1 MLYLKDVIINRGS
14 KIVFNNWSAKIENS
28 KVTII
33 SGKNGIGKSTLLRAI
48 AGMIPIEKGIVKNF
62 NKEIFRDKIKWGKNL
77 IYIDTKNGLSK
88 DLTVYE
94 NLKTWSE
101 MKGWGTSDGDLQR
114 ALDSVDMLNHKN
126 LYVSQC
132 SEGLKKR
139 AALSRLYL
147 SFLFD
152 VEFWLLDEPTNE
164 LDKKSIIL
172 FNKLIKKF
180 LENKGTV
187 LLACHELKLFDFN
200 YELLNLDLLKK

>member
-1 MLYLKDVIINRGS
+1 MLYLKDVTINRGS
-14 KIVFNNWSAKIENS
+14 KIVFYNWSVKIKNS

-33 SGKNGIGKSTLLRAI
+33 SGKNGVGKSTLLRTI
-48 AGMIPIEKGIVKNF
+48 AGMIPLEKGIVKNY
-62 NKEIFRDKIKWGKNL
+62 NNEIFKDKIKWGKNL
-77 IYIDTKNGLSK
+77 IYIDTKNGLSN

-101 MKGWGTSDGDLQR
+101 MRGWVTSDDDLQK

-147 SFLFD
+147 SHLFD

-164 LDKKSIIL
+164 LDQKSIIL
-172 FNKLIKKF
+172 FNKLIQRF

>member
-1 MLYLKDVIINRGS
+1 MLYLQDVTIKRGS
-14 KIVFNNWSAKIENS
+14 KIIFYNWSAKIENS

-33 SGKNGIGKSTLLRAI
+33 SGKNGVGKSTLLRAI
-48 AGMIPIEKGIVKNF
+48 AGMIPLEKGIVKNF
-62 NKEIFRDKIKWGKNL
+62 NNEIFKDKIKWGKNL

-88 DLTVYE
+88 DLTVLE

-101 MKGWGTSDGDLQR
+101 MRGWKTSDDDLQK
-114 ALDSVDMLNHKN
+114 ALDSLDMLNHKN

-172 FNKLIKKF
+172 FNKLIQKF

-187 LLACHELKLFDFN
+187 LLACHELKLFDFS

>member
-1 MLYLKDVIINRGS
+1 MLYLQDVTINRGS
-14 KIVFNNWSAKIENS
+14 KIVFYNWNAKIENS

-33 SGKNGIGKSTLLRAI
+33 SGKNGVGKSTLLRAI
-48 AGMIPIEKGIVKNF
+48 AGMIPLEKGFVKNY
-62 NKEIFRDKIKWGKNL
+62 NNEIFKDKIKWGKNL

-88 DLTVYE
+88 DLTVLE

-101 MKGWGTSDGDLQR
+101 MRGWKTSDDDLQK
-114 ALDSVDMLNHKN
+114 ALDSLEMLNHKN
-126 LYVSQC
+126 LYISQC

-172 FNKLIKKF
+172 FNKLIQKF

-187 LLACHELKLFDFN
+187 LLACHELKLFDFS

>member
-1 MLYLKDVIINRGS
+1 MLNLQDVTIKRGS
-14 KIVFNNWSAKIENS
+14 KTVFYNWNAKIENS

-33 SGKNGIGKSTLLRAI
+33 SGKNGVGKSTLLRAI
-48 AGMIPIEKGIVKNF
+48 AGMIPLEKGIVKNF
-62 NKEIFRDKIKWGKNL
+62 NNEIFKDKIKWGKNL

-88 DLTVYE
+88 DLTVLE

-101 MKGWGTSDGDLQR
+101 MRGWKTSDDDLQK
-114 ALDSVDMLNHKN
+114 ALDSVEMLNHKN
-126 LYVSQC
+126 LYISQC

-164 LDKKSIIL
+164 LDQKSIIL
-172 FNKLIKKF
+172 FNKLIQKF

>member
-1 MLYLKDVIINRGS
+1 MLYLQDVTIKRGS
-14 KIVFNNWSAKIENS
+14 KIIFYNWSAKIENS

-48 AGMIPIEKGIVKNF
+48 AGMIPLEKGIVKNY
-62 NKEIFRDKIKWGKNL
+62 NNEIFKDQIKWEQNL
-77 IYIDTKNGLSK
+77 IYIDSKN
-88 DLTVYE
+88 E
-94 NLKTWSE
+94 NLKIWSE
-101 MKGWGTSDGDLQR
+101 MKGWNTSDDDLHK
-114 ALDSVDMLNHKN
+114 ALNSVDMLNHKS

-147 SFLFD
+147 SLLFD

-164 LDKKSIIL
+164 LDQKSIIL
-172 FNKLIKKF
+172 FNKLIQKF

>member
-1 MLYLKDVIINRGS
+1 MLYLQDVTIIRGS
-14 KIVFNNWSAKIENS
+14 KIISYDWSAKIENS

-48 AGMIPIEKGIVKNF
+48 AGMIPIEKGIVKNY
-62 NKEIFRDKIKWGKNL
+62 NNEIFKDQIKWGQNL
-77 IYIDTKNGLSK
+77 IYIDSKNGLSK
-88 DLTVYE
+88 DLTVLE

-101 MKGWGTSDGDLQR
+101 MRGWKTSDDDLQK
-114 ALDSVDMLNHKN
+114 ALDSLDMLNHKN

-152 VEFWLLDEPTNE
+152 VEFWLLDEPANA
-164 LDKKSIIL
+164 LDQKSVIL
-172 FNKLIKKF
+172 FNKLIQRF
-180 LENKGTV
+180 LVNKGTV
-187 LLACHELKLFDFN
+187 LLACHELKLFDFS

>member
-1 MLYLKDVIINRGS
+1 MLYLQDVTINRGS
-14 KIVFNNWSAKIENS
+14 KIVFYNWNAKIENS

-33 SGKNGIGKSTLLRAI
+33 SGKNGVGKSTLLRAI
-48 AGMIPIEKGIVKNF
+48 AGMIPLEKGIVKNY
-62 NKEIFRDKIKWGKNL
+62 NNEIFKDKIKWGQNL

-101 MKGWGTSDGDLQR
+101 MRGWKTSDDDLQK
-114 ALDSVDMLNHKN
+114 ALDSLDMLSHKN
-126 LYVSQC
+126 LYISQC

-147 SFLFD
+147 SILFG
-152 VEFWLLDEPTNE
+152 VEFWLLDEPINE
-164 LDKKSIIL
+164 LDQKSIIL

-180 LENKGTV
+180 LESKGTV
-187 LLACHELKLFDFN
+187 LLACHELKLFNFS
-200 YELLNLDLLKK
+200 YELINLDLLKQ

>member
-1 MLYLKDVIINRGS
+1 MLYLQDVTIKRDS
-14 KIVFNNWSAKIENS
+14 KIVFHNWSTKIQNS
-28 KVTII
+28 KITVI
-33 SGKNGIGKSTLLRAI
+33 SGKNGAGKSTLLRAI
-48 AGMIPIEKGIVKNF
+48 AGFIPLEKGIIKN
-62 NKEIFRDKIKWGKNL
+62 NNNEIFKDLNKWGKNL
-77 IYIDTKNGLSK
+77 IYIDSRNGLSK

-94 NLKTWSE
+94 NLKIWTD
-101 MKGWGTSDGDLQR
+101 MRGWNASDDDFQQ
-114 ALDSVDMLNHKN
+114 ALNSVEMLNHKK

-147 SFLFD
+147 STLFD

-172 FNKLIKKF
+172 FNKLIQKF
-180 LENKGTV
+180 IETKGTV
-187 LLACHELKLFDFN
+187 LLACHELKLFNFN

>member
-1 MLYLKDVIINRGS
+1 MLYLQDVTINRGS
-14 KIVFNNWSAKIENS
+14 KIVFYNWSAKIENS
-28 KVTII
+28 KITII
-33 SGKNGIGKSTLLRAI
+33 SGKNGVGKSTLLRAI
-48 AGMIPIEKGIVKNF
+48 AGMIPLEKGMVKNF
-62 NKEIFRDKIKWGKNL
+62 NNEIFKDKVKWGKKL

-101 MKGWGTSDGDLQR
+101 MRGWKTNDDDLQR
-114 ALDSVDMLNHKN
+114 ALDSVEMLNHKN

-147 SFLFD
+147 SLLFD
-152 VEFWLLDEPTNE
+152 IEFWLLDEPTNE
-164 LDKKSIIL
+164 LDQKSIIL
-172 FNKLIKKF
+172 FNKLIQRF

>member
-1 MLYLKDVIINRGS
+1 MLYIQDVTINRGS
-14 KIVFNNWSAKIENS
+14 KIVFYNWNAKIENS
-28 KVTII
+28 KITII
-33 SGKNGIGKSTLLRAI
+33 SGKNGVGKSTLLRAI
-48 AGMIPIEKGIVKNF
+48 AGMIPLEKGMVKNF
-62 NKEIFRDKIKWGKNL
+62 NNEIFKDKVKWGKKL
-77 IYIDTKNGLSK
+77 IYIDAKNGLSR

-101 MKGWGTSDGDLQR
+101 MRGWKTSDDDLQK

-147 SFLFD
+147 SILFD
-152 VEFWLLDEPTNE
+152 VKFWLLDEPINE
-164 LDKKSIIL
+164 LDQKSIIL

-187 LLACHELKLFDFN
+187 LLACHELKLFDFS
-200 YELLNLDLLKK
+200 YELINLDSLKK

>member
-1 MLYLKDVIINRGS
+1 MLYLQDVTIKRGS
-14 KIVFNNWSAKIENS
+14 KIIFYNWSAKIENS

-33 SGKNGIGKSTLLRAI
+33 SGKNGVGKSTLLRAI
-48 AGMIPIEKGIVKNF
+48 AGMIPLEKGIVKNF
-62 NKEIFRDKIKWGKNL
+62 NNEIFKDKIKWGKNL

-88 DLTVYE
+88 DLTVLE

-101 MKGWGTSDGDLQR
+101 MRGWKTSDDDLQK
-114 ALDSVDMLNHKN
+114 ALDSLDMLNHKN

-164 LDKKSIIL
+164 LDQKSIIL
-172 FNKLIKKF
+172 FNKLIQRF

>member
-1 MLYLKDVIINRGS
+1 MLYLQDVTINRGS
-14 KIVFNNWSAKIENS
+14 KIVFYNWNAKIENA

-33 SGKNGIGKSTLLRAI
+33 TGKNGIGKSTLLRAI
-48 AGMIPIEKGIVKNF
+48 AGIIPLEKGIVKNY
-62 NKEIFRDKIKWGKNL
+62 NNEIFKDKIKWGQNL

-101 MKGWGTSDGDLQR
+101 MRGWETSDDDLQK
-114 ALDSVDMLNHKN
+114 ALDSLDMLSHKN

-147 SFLFD
+147 SILFG
-152 VEFWLLDEPTNE
+152 VEFWLLDEPINE
-164 LDKKSIIL
+164 LDQKSIIL

-187 LLACHELKLFDFN
+187 LLACHELKSFDFS
-200 YELLNLDLLKK
+200 YELINLDLLK

>member
-1 MLYLKDVIINRGS
+1 MLYVKDVTIKRGS
-14 KIVFNNWSAKIENS
+14 KTVFYNWSAKIENS

-33 SGKNGIGKSTLLRAI
+33 SGKNGVGKSTLIRAI
-48 AGMIPIEKGIVKNF
+48 AGMIPIEKGIVKNY
-62 NKEIFRDKIKWGKNL
+62 NDEIFKDQIKWGQNL
-77 IYIDTKNGLSK
+77 IYIDSKNGLSK
-88 DLTVYE
+88 DLTVFE

-101 MKGWGTSDGDLQR
+101 MRGWKTSEDDLQK
-114 ALDSVDMLNHKN
+114 ALDSVDMLDYTN

-147 SFLFD
+147 SILFD

-172 FNKLIKKF
+172 INKLIFK
-180 LENKGTV
+180 N
-187 LLACHELKLFDFN
+187 
-200 YELLNLDLLKK
+200 

>member
-1 MLYLKDVIINRGS
+1 MLYLQDVTINRGS
-14 KIVFNNWSAKIENS
+14 KIVFYNWNAKIENS

-33 SGKNGIGKSTLLRAI
+33 SGKNGVGKSTLLRAI
-48 AGMIPIEKGIVKNF
+48 AGIIPLEKGIVKNY
-62 NKEIFRDKIKWGKNL
+62 NNEIFKDKIKWGQNL

-101 MKGWGTSDGDLQR
+101 MRGWETSDDDLQK
-114 ALDSVDMLNHKN
+114 ALDSLDMLSHKN

-147 SFLFD
+147 SILFG
-152 VEFWLLDEPTNE
+152 VEFWLLDEPINE
-164 LDKKSIIL
+164 LDQKSIIL

-180 LENKGTV
+180 LESKGTV
-187 LLACHELKLFDFN
+187 LLACHELKLFNFS
-200 YELLNLDLLKK
+200 YELINLDLLKQ